1 MGRVGRPTLRLTILP
16 TATMAGEKN
25 KDIVG
30 KLLDVSKQSIV
41 VPYWCPIGTRIRITP
56 IKLVRVGIYYCM
68 KH

>member
-1 MGRVGRPTLRLTILP
+1 
-16 TATMAGEKN
+16 MAGEKN